1 MIEGRQT
8 KREPVEMPAL
18 GMKLSDIYYIIF
30 RQKWLIAAFLALGLI
45 ASVIVFLAQETLY
58 WSEAKLLVRYVTEMK
73 SSDAQS
79 GAPVKKSELSG
90 EAALNSEMEI
100 LTSLDLCEAVAR
112 LVGPEKVLGDRKG
125 NSNITSAAVVIF
137 NGIKIENPRRSNIIK
152 VRFAH
157 SDPAVCQIILRQLIN
172 VYLVRHVET
181 HRFSPEFDNVL
192 SEQARTLAFQIRQN
206 EEELRKLKQKAG
218 VTSVVEDKKNYI
230 DRLARLRE
238 QLDDAEAELAGH
250 RSMTANT
257 PSPVPAANAKETE
270 AAADVVIPP
279 QKILEYRV
287 TCRLLEAATEREFKF
302 LSDGATDEHPSVVLV
317 RQQISEAD
325 GRKKALEAKF
335 PKLATMHLPAAPG
348 TQTPLDARFDPRQS
362 ARLESKI
369 ATFSNQIAEVRY
381 NLSLLNTNESAITEL
396 ERKLELDKGSYG
408 KLAAGV
414 DAVRIDEVL
423 SGAKNNNINQVQT
436 PSPPAPNVSQRLKL
450 VVGTFF
456 GLLIAG
462 VAVAFFIELFADHTI
477 RRPDEIE
484 TKLRIPLFLSIPKL
498 GLNGHAKMLPFP
510 VPAGESASGG
520 EATGALAPTWD
531 DDHPLRRYIEG
542 LRDATLTHFGG
553 DPHKPKLIGITSC
566 GEDSGVT
573 SIAAGLAG
581 ALSETGEGNVLLLN
595 LNYEAEAAHPF
606 YRGELACCLTDALEL
621 DKRVNGKVLQNL
633 YVATAGDPSDPATQS
648 LPKQLARVVPKLR
661 VCDYDYIVF
670 DLPPT
675 TPTTMTA
682 RLAGMMDLVILVVES
697 EKDTHETVKQAGKL
711 LARSKAPVSAVLNKV
726 RNPVPKWLQK
736 GA

>member
-18 GMKLSDIYYIIF
+18 GMKLSDIYYILF
-30 RQKWLIAAFLALGLI
+30 RQKWLIAAFLGVGLI
-45 ASVIVFLAQETLY
+45 ASVIVFLGQKTLY

-73 SSDAQS
+73 ASSGS
-79 GAPVKKSELSG
+79 PVQSELNV
-90 EAALNSEMEI
+90 ETAINSEMEI
-100 LTSLDLCEAVAR
+100 LTSLDLCEEVAR
-112 LVGPEKVLGDRKG
+112 LVGPEKVLNKNGQ
-125 NSNITSAAVVIF
+125 SNVTSAAIVIYS
-137 NGIKIENPRRSNIIK
+137 GIRIESPRRSNIIK
-152 VRFAH
+152 VRFSH
-157 SDPAVCQIILRQLIN
+157 PDPAMCQVILRQLIN
-172 VYLVRHVET
+172 SYLEHHDRV
-181 HRFSPEFDNVL
+181 HRLSPEYQNLL
-192 SEQARTLAFQIRQN
+192 SEQARTLAFQIGQY
-206 EEELRKLKQKAG
+206 EEELRKLKQRAG
-218 VTSVVEDKKNYI
+218 VISVDEDRRNHSE
-230 DRLARLRE
+230 RLARLR
-238 QLDDAEAELAGH
+238 QLLDEAETDLAGY
-250 RSMTANT
+250 RAMAGNN
-257 PSPVPAANAKETE
+257 PVPVKSTNETAE
-270 AAADVVIPP
+270 ISVPQQVVF
-279 QKILEYRV
+279 EYRI
-287 TCRLLEAATEREFKF
+287 TCRLLEVAREEEFKF
-302 LSDGATDEHPSVVLV
+302 LAQSFTDENPLVVRVRGRMKEAEDRKNAFEAKYPKLASVHVPTAAGSPASFDPRHV
-317 RQQISEAD
+317 DR
-325 GRKKALEAKF
+325 LEAKI
-335 PKLATMHLPAAPG
+335 AA
-348 TQTPLDARFDPRQS
+348 
-362 ARLESKI
+362 
-369 ATFSNQIAEVRY
+369 FSNQMAQVQY
-381 NLSLLNTNESAITEL
+381 NISLLNTNESAITEIQ
-396 ERKLELDKGSYG
+396 RKLEQAKQSFI
-408 KLAAGV
+408 KVAAGV
-414 DAVRIDEVL
+414 DTMRIDDVL
-423 SGAKNNNINQVQT
+423 SGAKNNNINAVQT

-450 VVGTFF
+450 VAGTFF
-456 GLLIAG
+456 GILVAGIA
-462 VAVAFFIELFADHTI
+462 AAFFIEIFADRTI

-484 TKLRIPLFLSIPKL
+484 TKLKIPLFLSIPKL

-510 VPAGESASGG
+510 VPSAEPATGG
-520 EATGALAPTWD
+520 AATGALAQTWD
-531 DDHPLRRYIEG
+531 DDHPLRRYIDG

-566 GEDSGVT
+566 RADSGVT

-581 ALSETGEGNVLLLN
+581 ALSETGDGNVLLLN

-633 YVATAGDPSDPATQS
+633 YVATAGDPNDPATQS

>member
-8 KREPVEMPAL
+8 KREMMENSSL
-18 GMKLSDIYYIIF
+18 GLKLSDIYYIIF
-30 RQKWLIAAFLALGLI
+30 RQKWLIAAFLGVGLI

-58 WSEAKLLVRYVTEMK
+58 WSEAKLMVRYVTELK
-73 SSDAQS
+73 ASEAHS
-79 GAPVKKSELSG
+79 GAPVKQSELNVDS
-90 EAALNSEMEI
+90 ALNSEMEI
-100 LTSLDLCEAVAR
+100 LTSLDLCEEVAR
-112 LVGPEKVLGDRKG
+112 VVGPERVLGK
-125 NSNITSAAVVIF
+125 NSNSNLTLAAVAIY
-137 NGIKIENPRRSNIIK
+137 NGVKIENPRRSNIIK
-152 VRFAH
+152 IRFSH
-157 SDPAVCQIILRQLIN
+157 PDPAVCQVILKELIAA
-172 VYLVRHVET
+172 YLDKHLKA
-181 HRFSPEFDNVL
+181 HRPPPELDIVL
-192 SEQARTLAFQIRQN
+192 AEQARTLQVRIRQN
-206 EEELRKLKQKAG
+206 EEELQKLKFKAG
-218 VTSVVEDKKNYI
+218 VISLEEDRKNYG
-230 DRLARLRE
+230 DHLARLRQQYDE
-238 QLDDAEAELAGH
+238 AEAELAGL
-250 RSMTANT
+250 RTM
-257 PSPVPAANAKETE
+257 VEKPAAAPVTNQTET
-270 AAADVVIPP
+270 ADANIPP
-279 QKILEYRV
+279 AKVLEYKI
-287 TCRLLEAATEREFKF
+287 TCRLLESAREREFKL
-302 LSDGATDEHPSVVLV
+302 LSEDATDENPLVVRV
-317 RQQISEAD
+317 REQIAEAD
-325 GRKKALEAKF
+325 GRKKAMESKY
-335 PKLATMHLPAAPG
+335 PKLTALYVPPVVSPASPAEVR
-348 TQTPLDARFDPRQS
+348 ADPRQVG
-362 ARLESKI
+362 RFESKMV
-369 ATFSNQIAEVRY
+369 ALSNQMAKVRSELGL
-381 NLSLLNTNESAITEL
+381 LSTNESAISEIAH
-396 ERKLELDKGSYG
+396 KLELDK
-408 KLAAGV
+408 AALTKVLTGMNAIHV
-414 DAVRIDEVL
+414 DEVIA
-423 SGAKNNNINQVQT
+423 SAKNNINTVQT

-450 VVGTFF
+450 VAGTFF
-456 GLLIAG
+456 GLFIVGIA
-462 VAVAFFIELFADHTI
+462 AAFFIEIFADRTV

-498 GLNGHAKMLPFP
+498 GLNGHSKMLPFP
-510 VPAGESASGG
+510 APTAEPAAEGEAAGEL
-520 EATGALAPTWD
+520 ATGDLAQTWD
-531 DDHPLRRYIEG
+531 AEHPLRRYIDG

-581 ALSETGEGNVLLLN
+581 ALSETGDGNVLLLN

-633 YVATAGDPSDPATQS
+633 YVATAGNPNDPATQS